1 MQEQL
6 LEQEQE
12 QEQLLEQEQ
21 EQLLE
26 RCHNSLHL
34 LVPRYLYEMA
44 AEEGF
49 VVLTRELGGCG
60 HEMSKAVGD
69 VVDWVHVH
77 TCNGLHQE
85 LAQQLHYLI
94 NHKLVAASVA
104 VDVVVA
110 VAVAVAGV
118 GDVVAVL
125 AATTNIRATVAA
137 AVVAAVAGGG
147 SEQMLPF
154 YAD

>member
-6 LEQEQE
+6 LEQ
-12 QEQLLEQEQ
+12 EQEQ

-34 LVPRYLYEMA
+34 LVPRYLYEKA

-60 HEMSKAVGD
+60 HKMSKAVGD

-94 NHKLVAASVA
+94 NHKLVPASVA
-104 VDVVVA
+104 VDMA
-110 VAVAVAGV
+110 VAVV

-125 AATTNIRATVAA
+125 AATTNIRATAA
-137 AVVAAVAGGG
+137 AVVVAAVAGGG
-147 SEQMLPF
+147 SVQMLPF